1 MYEEYNEGSCDMQY
15 DRCLKYKRND
25 GVKIGTFFFIC
36 KQFGKNLN
44 NINTKTVQNI
54 TFLSLTTNNKANTI
68 CKAST

>member
-36 KQFGKNLN
+36 KQFGI
-44 NINTKTVQNI
+44 NI
-54 TFLSLTTNNKANTI
+54 
-68 CKAST
+68 